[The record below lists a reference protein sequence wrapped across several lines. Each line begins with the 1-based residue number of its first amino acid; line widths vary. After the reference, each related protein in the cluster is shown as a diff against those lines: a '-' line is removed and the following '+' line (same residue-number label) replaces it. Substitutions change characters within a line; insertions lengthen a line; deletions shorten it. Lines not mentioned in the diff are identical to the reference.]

1 MVGRAE
7 TLTARAVQPANSSH
21 GSPPF
26 EIGTDCSAALPCH
39 SDKHRLPHRTPH
51 RGPQLTLGLEPH
63 CGEGRP
69 AFSALRNC
77 VLLRRSPRPFNGSR
91 NRVRATRNWV
101 LLRATTKP
109 ALVPALVPSGEQ
121 ADTAAKPQRETR
133 VSNHRWRT
141 GALHPNHP
149 QTRTSGH
156 CPGTS
161 SSCLLGN
168 ARITNPSGAH
178 RQAGRI

>member
-1 MVGRAE
+1 MAGRAE

-26 EIGTDCSAALPCH
+26 EIGTDCSAALPL
-39 SDKHRLPHRTPH
+39 SQRQAPSPSPYPH

-77 VLLRRSPRPFNGSR
+77 VLLRRIPRPFNGSR
-91 NRVRATRNWV
+91 KRVRATRNWV

-109 ALVPALVPSGEQ
+109 ALVPALVPCGEP
-121 ADTAAKPQRETR
+121 ADTAAEPRKETH
-133 VSNHRWRT
+133 VSNRRWQT
-141 GALHPNHP
+141 SALHPNHP
-149 QTRTSGH
+149 RTRTGGH

-161 SSCLLGN
+161 SSCRLGN

-178 RQAGRI
+178 RQAGTI